1 MCNLILKI
9 LLSQLISSNTL
20 IETPTAYFPKLLN
33 FWEGGFTT
41 SFALRNL
48 EEKFEPHPYDF
59 DLFIQGI
66 FNSKYSATLKI
77 YTLREIGL
85 DLSYQIIDEIRNIPA
100 IAMGIRNITYKKYI
114 NPAGGEPPEGG
125 FKDENYEHRNPEILS
140 LYLVSTKKIGERFI
154 INAGIGRGEFIGYGP
169 RSKYLNLDIFSKDF
183 HDYTFGIFG
192 GIKFLITNYLSAILE
207 ADGRDF
213 NFGIK
218 FEKDIFQFTIQTNKL
233 EHIFWGSKTYP
244 LSPRLT
250 ASLSINS
257 GIAPPKPLPVY
268 VKFEIYDEEI
278 KVPIKGVKITF
289 LETGM
294 LPIYTDDKGI
304 TGKEIMPGNYLVK
317 IEKEGYKEIT
327 ARLNISKEK
336 EIFLARIYLKPL
348 VLRKETCERYIK
360 NAREYKEKGNYIEAK
375 RNYELALNT
384 FPNYPNLKYE
394 YESFLNEFNTKIESF
409 KAKAIDYEKRGNFQ
423 GAISSWQEVLKI
435 DPENEEAKA
444 KISELSEKMV
454 RPKVVEKKPAP
465 EKKVEKPTYTK
476 EDIEKMLNTAIS
488 EYNNKNYKKAKE
500 ILQKILAID
509 PNNAKAK
516 EYLDKT
522 EKRLKLLEK

>member
-1 MCNLILKI
+1 M
-9 LLSQLISSNTL
+9 
-20 IETPTAYFPKLLN
+20 
-33 FWEGGFTT
+33 
-41 SFALRNL
+41 
-48 EEKFEPHPYDF
+48 
-59 DLFIQGI
+59 
-66 FNSKYSATLKI
+66 
-77 YTLREIGL
+77 GL
-85 DLSYQIIDEIRNIPA
+85 
-100 IAMGIRNITYKKYI
+100 RNITYKKYI

-140 LYLVSTKKIGERFI
+140 LYLVSTKKLGERFI

-169 RSKYLNLDIFSKDF
+169 RSQYLNLDIFSKDY

-192 GIKFLITNYLSAILE
+192 GLKFLITNYLSAILE

-213 NFGIK
+213 NFGIR
-218 FEKDIFQFTIQTNKL
+218 FERDMFQFTIQTNKL

-257 GIAPPKPLPVY
+257 GIAPPKPMPLY
-268 VKFEIYDEEI
+268 VKFEIYDKEI

-294 LPIYTDDKGI
+294 LPIYTDDKGFA
-304 TGKEIMPGNYLVK
+304 GREIMPGNYLVK
-317 IEKEGYKEIT
+317 IEKEGYKKIT
-327 ARLNISKEK
+327 ARLNISKGK
-336 EIFLARIYLKPL
+336 ETFLARIYLEPL
-348 VLRKETCERYIK
+348 VLRKEICERYIK

-375 RNYELALNT
+375 KSYELALNT
-384 FPNYPNLKYE
+384 LPDYPNLKNE
-394 YESFLNEFNTKIESF
+394 YENFLNEFKMLIESF
-409 KAKAIDYEKRGNFQ
+409 RAKAIDYEKRGDFQ
-423 GAISSWQEVLKI
+423 RAISSWQEVLKI

-444 KISELSEKMV
+444 KISELTEKMA
-454 RPKVVEKKPAP
+454 RPKVVEKKPAV
-465 EKKVEKPTYTK
+465 EKKPEKPTYTK
-476 EDIEKMLNTAIS
+476 KDIEKMLNTAIS

-509 PNNAKAK
+509 PNNAMAR